1 VKKRRTTG
9 LDFVIDKL
17 TNSIENRVT
26 GDSFT
31 TRITHLTKP
40 DLKTVTKKNGWV
52 FDWKFE
58 LNQPSRE
65 VYKLTITEN
74 INVIQGLV
82 SLEIKSD
89 HVYMHLVE
97 SAPYNKGAQKMY
109 KGVPGNLVAFACRLS
124 FQRGFEG
131 NISFVSK
138 TQLINHYI
146 ETLGAFH
153 AGGRLMIIETKA
165 ALRLIDKYFKNFEI

>member
-1 VKKRRTTG
+1 MRTG
-9 LDFVIDKL
+9 C
-17 TNSIENRVT
+17 
-26 GDSFT
+26 FT
-31 TRITHLTKP
+31 TNITHLTKP

-52 FDWKFE
+52 FEWKYE
-58 LNQPSRE
+58 LNQADRE
-65 VYKLTITEN
+65 VYKLTIAEN
-74 INVIQGLV
+74 VNVIQGLI

-97 SAPYNKGAQKMY
+97 SAPFNKGGQKVY
-109 KGVPGNLVAFACRLS
+109 SGVPGNLVAFACRLS

-138 TQLINHYI
+138 TSLINHYI

-153 AGGRLMIIETKA
+153 AGGRLMIIESNA
-165 ALRLIDKYFKNFEI
+165 ALRLINRYFKYFEL

>member
-1 VKKRRTTG
+1 MKKRTAQG

-26 GDSFT
+26 GDSFPT
-31 TRITHLTKP
+31 NIIHLTKD

-58 LNQPSRE
+58 LNQSARE
-65 VYKLTITEN
+65 VYKLTISEN
-74 INVIQGLV
+74 SNVIQGLI

-97 SAPYNKGAQKMY
+97 SAPFNKGREKVY
-109 KGVPGNLVAFACRLS
+109 SGVPGNLVAFACRLS

-131 NISFVSK
+131 NVSFVSK
-138 TQLINHYI
+138 TQLINHYT

-153 AGGRLMIIETKA
+153 AGGRLMIIETRA
-165 ALRLIDKYFKNFEI
+165 AIKLMNRYFKNIYK